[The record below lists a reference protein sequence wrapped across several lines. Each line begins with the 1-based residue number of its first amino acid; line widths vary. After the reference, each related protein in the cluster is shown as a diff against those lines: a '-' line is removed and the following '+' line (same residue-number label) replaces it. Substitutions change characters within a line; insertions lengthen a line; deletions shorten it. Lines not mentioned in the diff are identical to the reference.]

1 MVRISVTVSFREYG
15 TITLQIQIDD
25 SEFALTIK
33 QYMNRSLL
41 PTMLGALSL
50 LVSCNDDNSIFNEPE
65 AIRAYE
71 TDAQILAQFV
81 EVDKTS
87 GTYVLNPN
95 KKITATDYVVNKS
108 QEDLLAVSQ
117 INKDRFLKEMESV
130 NNQLSVVKR
139 SGLASAF
146 IYSTQTSSIVIDGNC
161 EDSCVITR
169 LGEDSNYGGRVACL
183 TLEAGRN
190 NTTNFFSQSDM
201 VMTVNAGNRSTFYCA
216 QVSLGDQVDKDAE
229 IIYISG
235 IRSYIPIRSYRL
247 DLPTILDNNKIVSGC
262 TIIGDGNLT
271 VSFSR

>member
-1 MVRISVTVSFREYG
+1 
-15 TITLQIQIDD
+15 
-25 SEFALTIK
+25 
-33 QYMNRSLL
+33 
-41 PTMLGALSL
+41 MLGVLSL
-50 LVSCNDDNSIFNEPE
+50 LVSCSDDSVMFNAPE

-87 GTYVLNPN
+87 GIYVLNPN
-95 KKITATDYVVNKS
+95 KKITATDYIVNKS

-130 NNQLSVVKR
+130 NNHISVVKR

-146 IYSTQTSSIVIDGNC
+146 IYSTQTSDIVIDGDS
-161 EDSCVITR
+161 EDSCVVTR
-169 LGEDSNYGGRVACL
+169 LGEESNRRGRVASL
-183 TLEAGRN
+183 TLETGKN
-190 NTTNFFSQSDM
+190 NTTNFSSQSDM
-201 VMTVNAGNRSTFYCA
+201 VMTVNAGNRSLFYCA
-216 QVSLGDQVDKDAE
+216 QVSLGDETDKEAE
-229 IIYISG
+229 IIFISG

-247 DLPTILDNNKIVSGC
+247 DLPAILDNNKIASGC

>member
-1 MVRISVTVSFREYG
+1 MKNISIKVILLSILG
-15 TITLQIQIDD
+15 TAALLMGCSD
-25 SEFALTIK
+25 SNA
-33 QYMNRSLL
+33 
-41 PTMLGALSL
+41 
-50 LVSCNDDNSIFNEPE
+50 VFNEPE

-95 KKITATDYVVNKS
+95 KKINATDYVVNKS

-139 SGLASAF
+139 SGVASAF
-146 IYSTQTSSIVIDGNC
+146 IYSTQTTNLVIDGDN
-161 EDSCVITR
+161 EDSCVVTR
-169 LGEDSNYGGRVACL
+169 LGEESNYRGRVASL
-183 TLEAGRN
+183 TLEAGKN
-190 NTTNFFSQSDM
+190 NATSFFSQSDM
-201 VMTVNAGNRSTFYCA
+201 VMTVNASNRSIFYCA
-216 QVSLGDQVDKDAE
+216 QVSLGDEDDKDAE

-235 IRSYIPIRSYRL
+235 VRSYIPIRSYKL
-247 DLPTILDNNKIVSGC
+247 DLPTILDNNKTVSGC